1 MKDIDALLSK
11 ALHPER
17 EPSPQLN
24 LQIMQEAKEREY
36 MKLFK
41 KKKMPAAVLVT
52 AMVLCFG
59 SITVVAAWKYLS
71 PDMVAEKIQETKL
84 ADAFQGEE
92 AVLVNETQSMAGYN
106 VTLLGIVSGE
116 ELSAVPMMNN
126 EKLGAD
132 KTYVVTAIENADGT
146 PMPDISDEEYGKN
159 VFLVTPLI
167 TGLNPADYNAVTMN
181 GGYHE
186 IWENG
191 ILYRITECDNV
202 EMFADRE
209 LYLAV
214 LDDTF
219 YQADAYLYDEVT
231 GEIARNEDYNGLNE
245 LFTLP
250 IPSDAADPEAAIAY
264 VEQMEASVNNTFE
277 GEKEESQGSDVYA
290 TDVEKFMAQITPQ
303 NIAEY
308 AEKIDSIVCVPDEEG
323 CISYAYEIEGRGGA
337 NSEGVKVS
345 ALFPDGPGTLNG
357 VSYHSSGTMDSLLME
372 VCTLR
377 EDGNVVIDLYVPK
390 D

>member
-11 ALHPER
+11 ALNPER

-41 KKKMPAAVLVT
+41 KKKMPAVVLVA
-52 AMVLCFG
+52 AMILCFG
-59 SITVVAAWKYLS
+59 SITVVAAWKHLS

-84 ADAFQGEE
+84 ADAFQGED
-92 AVLVNETQSMAGYN
+92 AILVNETQSMAGYN

-116 ELSAVPMMNN
+116 ELAAVPMMNN
-126 EKLGAD
+126 GKLVTD

-146 PMPDISDEEYGKN
+146 PMPDTSDEEYGIDT
-159 VFLVTPLI
+159 FLVTPLI
-167 TGLNPADYNAVTMN
+167 TGLNPRDYNAVTMN

-202 EMFADRE
+202 EIFADRK
-209 LYLAV
+209 LYIAV

-219 YQADAYLYDEVT
+219 YQADAYRYDEGT
-231 GEIARNEDYNGLNE
+231 GEIARNEDYNGLNV

-250 IPSDAADPEAAIAY
+250 IPSNLADPEAAVAY
-264 VEQMEASVNNTFE
+264 VEQMEASVNSTFG
-277 GEKEESQGSDVYA
+277 GEEEESQGSDVYA
-290 TDVEKFMAQITPQ
+290 TDVEEFIAQITPQ

-323 CISYAYEIEGRGGA
+323 RISYAYEIAGRGGA
-337 NSEGVKVS
+337 NVEGVMVS

-377 EDGNVVIDLYVPK
+377 EDGNVVIDLYVPM

>member
-11 ALHPER
+11 ALNPER

-24 LQIMQEAKEREY
+24 LQIMQEVKEREH

-41 KKKMPAAVLVT
+41 KKKMPAVVLVA

-71 PDMVAEKIQETKL
+71 PAMVAEKIQETKL
-84 ADAFQGEE
+84 VDAFQGED
-92 AVLVNETQSMAGYN
+92 AILVNETQSMAGYN

-126 EKLGAD
+126 EKLAAD
-132 KTYVVTAIENADGT
+132 KTYVVTAIENADGS
-146 PMPDISDEEYGKN
+146 PMPAISDEEYGKN
-159 VFLVTPLI
+159 AFLVTPLI

-231 GEIARNEDYNGLNE
+231 GEIARNEDYNGLNV

-264 VEQMEASVNNTFE
+264 VEQIEASANNTFE

-290 TDVEKFMAQITPQ
+290 TDVEEFIAQITPQ

-337 NSEGVKVS
+337 YSEGVKVS

>member
-11 ALHPER
+11 ALNPEK

-24 LQIMQEAKEREY
+24 LQIMQEVKEREH

-41 KKKMPAAVLVT
+41 KKKMPAVVLVA

-71 PDMVAEKIQETKL
+71 PAMVAEKIQETKL
-84 ADAFQGEE
+84 VDAFQSED
-92 AVLVNETQSMAGYN
+92 AILVNETQSMAGYN

-126 EKLGAD
+126 EKLAAD
-132 KTYVVTAIENADGT
+132 KTYVVTAIENADGS
-146 PMPDISDEEYGKN
+146 PMPAISDEEYGKN
-159 VFLVTPLI
+159 AFLVTPLI

-214 LDDTF
+214 LGDTF
-219 YQADAYLYDEVT
+219 YQADAYLYEEVT
-231 GEIARNEDYNGLNE
+231 GEIARNEDYNGLNV

-277 GEKEESQGSDVYA
+277 GEKE
-290 TDVEKFMAQITPQ
+290 
-303 NIAEY
+303 
-308 AEKIDSIVCVPDEEG
+308 
-323 CISYAYEIEGRGGA
+323 
-337 NSEGVKVS
+337 
-345 ALFPDGPGTLNG
+345 
-357 VSYHSSGTMDSLLME
+357 
-372 VCTLR
+372 
-377 EDGNVVIDLYVPK
+377 
-390 D
+390 